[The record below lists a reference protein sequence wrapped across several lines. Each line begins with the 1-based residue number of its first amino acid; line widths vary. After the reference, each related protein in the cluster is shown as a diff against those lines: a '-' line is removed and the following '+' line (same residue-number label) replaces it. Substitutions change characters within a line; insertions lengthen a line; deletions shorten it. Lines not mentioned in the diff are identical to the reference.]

1 MQKENRVEISVN
13 EGLASALSEVDY
25 FLTGATSAAAPAF
38 VPPTRVESNAAA
50 AKDDDVGA
58 SSSVP
63 QNEPSAVSE
72 EEVLFQ
78 PDPASSP
85 PSPAKNTSP
94 EKKQ

>member
-25 FLTGATSAAAPAF
+25 FLNGATSAAAPAF
-38 VPPTRVESNAAA
+38 VSPTRVESN
-50 AKDDDVGA
+50 
-58 SSSVP
+58 SVP

-78 PDPASSP
+78 ADPASSP